1 MMVRDF
7 QSVIGNECI
16 EQMPDLTGRQPDY
29 VLACIGGGSNAMGI
43 FHPYINYPEVKLIG
57 VEAAGEGVDTGR
69 HSASLGGGIPGVLHG
84 NRTYLLQ
91 DANGQILEGHSIS
104 AGLDYAGI
112 GPEHAWLHDAGRVE
126 YSYATDEEALG
137 AFMKLARLEGIIPA
151 LESSHAV
158 AECLKRAPKMP
169 ADSLVIINIS
179 GRGDKDVA
187 QVAPKVG
194 LEMPK

>member
-1 MMVRDF
+1 V
-7 QSVIGNECI
+7 
-16 EQMPDLTGRQPDY
+16 
-29 VLACIGGGSNAMGI
+29 
-43 FHPYINYPEVKLIG
+43 
-57 VEAAGEGVDTGR
+57 
-69 HSASLGGGIPGVLHG
+69 
-84 NRTYLLQ
+84 
-91 DANGQILEGHSIS
+91 GQIQLTHSVS
-104 AGLDYAGI
+104 AGLDYAAV